1 MGDEHRIGG
10 GRRLSLA
17 AAAEAIAKDFG
28 VSSREIPP
36 RKRGRVG
43 KGRSSRKLASI
54 LRKWPSRVVRFLK
67 NLVPGSAGMKI
78 KYLEGGIYNS
88 EELLKLQRPFH
99 NRFSKV
105 SQYYR

>member
-17 AAAEAIAKDFG
+17 AAEEEAIAKDFG
-28 VSSREIPP
+28 VSSRENPP
-36 RKRGRVG
+36 RKRRRVGKVG

-54 LRKWPSRVVRFLK
+54 LRKWPRRVVRFLK

-78 KYLEGGIYNS
+78 K
-88 EELLKLQRPFH
+88 
-99 NRFSKV
+99 
-105 SQYYR
+105 